1 MTFRRKPLPPLP
13 LRFHNKSLSDLLLPI
28 AVLFAIPGSFS
39 SLCLRANVPLT
50 AVPGETRLSFFL
62 SLQRAFEHSTPP
74 GGRGMFHLS
83 VGSYQPLSREGHL
96 VSFLPVPTP
105 WIPQERVGPWFLGP
119 ACSLFLGEGCS
130 VLLSLPRWAEAAPGA
145 GQCRKPGLRATPS

>member
-13 LRFHNKSLSDLLLPI
+13 PRFHNKSLSDLLLPI

-50 AVPGETRLSFFL
+50 AVPGEIGLSFFL

-74 GGRGMFHLS
+74 GGWGMFHLS
-83 VGSYQPLSREGHL
+83 VGSNQLLSREGHF
-96 VSFLPVPTP
+96 VSFLPVPTS
-105 WIPQERVGPWFLGP
+105 WIPQGGKE
-119 ACSLFLGEGCS
+119 CSLFLGEGCS
-130 VLLSLPRWAEAAPGA
+130 VLLGLPRWAEAASGA